1 MKHTTFSKLVRNKVS
16 TVLLLML
23 AQPVLAQGGLDIGV
37 LTCKSVPS
45 TRFNYIFH
53 SNTDVNC
60 IFLHSSGEERYTGE
74 MGMSFGIDLQ
84 QKSNEQAVFTVV
96 AISGD
101 TRPEAYSLEG
111 TYVGGKASAALLI
124 GAGASVMLGGGDNNF
139 SLQPIAIE
147 TSTGLGAALGIGYLT
162 LVRNEES

>member
-16 TVLLLML
+16 TLLLLML

-60 IFLHSSGEERYTGE
+60 IFSHSSGEERYTGE

-84 QKSNEQAVFTVV
+84 QKSNEQAIFTVV

-111 TYVGGKASAALLI
+111 TYVGGKASAALVI

-139 SLQPIAIE
+139 SLQPIAVE

-162 LVRNEES
+162 LVQDEES